1 MHVGRGVKQAG
12 TWVCRQTNVEHSTL
26 DRTVPPRHCITGDG
40 NEFISARG
48 GNATMSYQPIENY
61 GIIGNMRTVA
71 LVGMNGSIDWYCC
84 PHFDSPSVFGALLDE
99 KKGGHFQIS
108 ADADGVR
115 HKQFYWPSTNVLVTR
130 FLLTDGIAELEDF
143 MPVGLPS
150 DSPEY
155 RHVYRRIRCVRGS
168 VRISVTCR
176 PAFDYGRQTHDTLIE
191 ANGAT
196 FKSRGLTLALSAAVP
211 LRNDGHGGVSAEF
224 MLSEGKS
231 QVFILRDDCGE
242 DGVPCPPSEE
252 EAEELLRGTVKFWQN
267 WLSAC
272 TYHGR
277 WRDQVHRS
285 ALALKLL
292 TFEPTGAI
300 IAAPTTSLP
309 EVIGGARNW
318 DYRYTWMRDA
328 AFTVYAF
335 LRIGF
340 KNEAAAFLGWIEDY
354 ASKHASRNAPSPV
367 MFTIE
372 GNTQIPEQT
381 LDHWEG
387 YRGSRPVRIGN
398 AAVSQFQG
406 DIYGEL
412 MDAMYLSNKYVSPTP
427 YDIWVKIRNR
437 LEWICEN
444 WQLPDA
450 GIWEMRNRQEHFVYS
465 KVMNWVALDR
475 GIRLADK
482 RALPADRA
490 KWIRERDRI
499 CEEVM
504 SQGWNEKRKSFTQF
518 YGSEDLDASLLIMPL
533 VFFMAP
539 TDPRMLKTLD
549 AILENPRQ
557 GGLVSDSLVYRY
569 PPQPRIDGL
578 PGEEGTFN
586 MCSFWL
592 VEALTRAGQRIPEKL
607 DQARLLLERMLGYAN
622 HLGLYAEQTGPQ
634 GEALGNFPQAF
645 THLALISAAFNLD
658 RTLGAQN

>member
-1 MHVGRGVKQAG
+1 
-12 TWVCRQTNVEHSTL
+12 
-26 DRTVPPRHCITGDG
+26 
-40 NEFISARG
+40 
-48 GNATMSYQPIENY
+48 MSYEPIENY
-61 GIIGNMRTVA
+61 GIIGNMRTIA
-71 LVGMNGSIDWYCC
+71 LVGMNGSIDWYCY
-84 PHFDSPSVFGALLDE
+84 PHFDSPSIFGAILDD
-99 KKGGHFQIS
+99 KKGGRFQIS

-130 FLLTDGIAELEDF
+130 FLLKDGIVELEDF
-143 MPVGLPS
+143 MPAGLPS

-155 RHVYRRIRCVRGS
+155 HKLYRRVRCVRGE
-168 VRISVTCR
+168 VRLWVACR
-176 PAFDYGRQTHDTLIE
+176 PAFDYGRQTHETRIE
-191 ANGAT
+191 ANGAI
-196 FKSRGLTLALSAAVP
+196 FKADGLTLALSTTVP
-211 LRNDGHGGVSAEF
+211 LRDDGQGGVSAEF
-224 MLSEGKS
+224 VLAEGES
-231 QVFILRDDCGE
+231 QVFILGE
-242 DGVPCPPSEE
+242 ESAEGGAPVPPSERD
-252 EAEELLRGTVKFWQN
+252 AEELLRGTVKFWHD

-292 TFEPTGAI
+292 TFQPTGAI
-300 IAAPTTSLP
+300 IAAATTSLP
-309 EVIGGARNW
+309 EVVGGARNW

-340 KNEAAAFLGWIEDY
+340 RDEAAAFLSWIEDY
-354 ASKHASRNAPSPV
+354 ASKHASRYMSSPV
-367 MFTIE
+367 VFTI
-372 GNTQIPEQT
+372 GGSNQIPEQT

-406 DIYGEL
+406 DIYGEIL
-412 MDAMYLSNKYVSPTP
+412 DALYLSNKYVSPTS
-427 YDIWVKIRNR
+427 YDLWVKIRKR
-437 LEWICEN
+437 LDWICEN

-475 GIRLADK
+475 GLRLADK
-482 RALPADRA
+482 RALPANRA
-490 KWIRERDRI
+490 KWLSERDKI
-499 CEEVM
+499 YEEVM
-504 SQGWNEKRKSFTQF
+504 TQGWNEKRRAFTQF
-518 YGSEDLDASLLIMPL
+518 YGSDDLDASLLIMPL

-539 TDPRMLKTLD
+539 TDPRMLSTID
-549 AILENPRQ
+549 AILKNPRD

-569 PPQPRIDGL
+569 PPQPRVDGL
-578 PGEEGTFN
+578 PGEEGAFT

-592 VEALTRAGQRIPEKL
+592 VEALTRSGMAFPEKL
-607 DQARLLLERMLGYAN
+607 DQARLLFERVLGYAN
-622 HLGLYAEQTGPQ
+622 HLGLYSEQIGPQ

-658 RTLGAQN
+658 RMLGSQI

>member
-1 MHVGRGVKQAG
+1 
-12 TWVCRQTNVEHSTL
+12 
-26 DRTVPPRHCITGDG
+26 
-40 NEFISARG
+40 
-48 GNATMSYQPIENY
+48 MSYQPIENY

-71 LVGMNGSIDWYCC
+71 LVGMNGSIDWYCY
-84 PHFDSPSVFGALLDE
+84 PHFDSPSLFGAILDD
-99 KKGGHFQIS
+99 KKGGRFQIS
-108 ADADGVR
+108 AGADGVR

-130 FLLTDGIAELEDF
+130 FLLADGIAELEDF

-155 RHVYRRIRCVRGS
+155 RHVYRRVRCVRGA
-168 VRISVTCR
+168 VRISVACR
-176 PAFDYGRQTHDTLIE
+176 PAFEYGRKTHDTVVT

-196 FKSRGLTLALSAAVP
+196 FKSGSLTLGLSTAVP
-211 LRNDGHGGVSAEF
+211 LTNDGSGGVSAEF

-231 QVFILRDDCGE
+231 QVFILRDDCDEG
-242 DGVPCPPSEE
+242 GVPCPPSEKK
-252 EAEELLRGTVKFWQN
+252 AEELLHGTVKFWQN

-272 TYHGR
+272 SYHGQ

-292 TFEPTGAI
+292 TFAPTGAI

-318 DYRYTWMRDA
+318 DYRYTWLRDA

-340 KNEAAAFLGWIEDY
+340 REEAAAFMSWIEDY
-354 ASKHASRNAPSPV
+354 ASKHASPKEHESV
-367 MFTIE
+367 VFTID
-372 GNTQIPEQT
+372 GDNRLPEQT

-387 YRGSRPVRIGN
+387 YRGSAPVRIGN
-398 AAVSQFQG
+398 DAFSQFQG

-412 MDAMYLSNKYVSPTP
+412 MDAFYLSNKYVSPTA
-427 YDIWVKIRNR
+427 YDVWVKIRER

-444 WQLPDA
+444 WELPDA

-482 RALPADRA
+482 RALPADRS
-490 KWIRERDRI
+490 KWIRERNRI
-499 CEEVM
+499 YEEVM
-504 SQGWNEKRKSFTQF
+504 TKGWNAKRNAFTQF
-518 YGSEDLDASLLIMPL
+518 YGSDDLDASLLIMPL

-539 TDPRMLKTLD
+539 TDPRMLSTIA
-549 AILENPRQ
+549 AILKSPRD
-557 GGLVSDSLVYRY
+557 GGLVSDGLVYRY
-569 PPQPRIDGL
+569 PPQPRVDGL

-586 MCSFWL
+586 LCSFWL
-592 VEALTRAGQRIPEKL
+592 VEALTRAGQVFPEKL
-607 DQARLLLERMLGYAN
+607 DQARLLFERALGYAN
-622 HLGLYAEQTGPQ
+622 HLGLYSEQIGQQ

-658 RTLGAQN
+658 RRLGSQG